1 MRSPNIWL
9 AKQHKVT
16 DGAAE
21 VESALLRRP
30 PRSRLREGTV
40 LNRIDRARV
49 TVDVEE
55 LSFGES
61 GGDGV
66 IREKPFRTI
75 MMSSIS
81 IVCISVLV
89 ATARKSPGS
98 SNPNGANSE
107 TGSFALASSAIV
119 PTIERFDPAL
129 DMIIPSQA
137 RLEKVATGFTWT
149 EGPVWIQSGYLMFA
163 DIPSN
168 SIRKWTSGGGISI
181 FMQPSG
187 YKGSAPYG
195 GPEPGSNGMTLDRAG
210 RLTVAG
216 HAQQNVWRLERIDSK
231 APITIL
237 ADTYQGKRLNSPNDL
252 VYKSD
257 GSLYFTDP
265 PYGLRTQKDDDP
277 AKQLRVNGVYRI
289 PRAAE
294 QKPGA
299 EPSRSQLQL
308 LIKDLPRPNGI
319 VFSPDEKYLYV
330 NNSEPKKIWMRYTVK
345 ADGTLTDGML
355 FCDATSD
362 TRPGAPDGMKVDQK
376 GNLYSAGPGGV
387 WIFSPAGKHLG
398 TIDFPEKVAN
408 MAWGETDYRT
418 LYVTASSSIYRI
430 SLEVPGV
437 YPQVH

>member
-1 MRSPNIWL
+1 
-9 AKQHKVT
+9 
-16 DGAAE
+16 
-21 VESALLRRP
+21 
-30 PRSRLREGTV
+30 
-40 LNRIDRARV
+40 
-49 TVDVEE
+49 
-55 LSFGES
+55 
-61 GGDGV
+61 V
-66 IREKPFRTI
+66 IRKKLFRLI
-75 MMSSIS
+75 FMSAIAILS
-81 IVCISVLV
+81 ISVLV
-89 ATARKSPGS
+89 ATACKSPGS
-98 SNPNGANSE
+98 SNPKSANSE
-107 TGSFALASSAIV
+107 AGSPAEATSAIV
-119 PTIERFDPAL
+119 PTIERLDPTL
-129 DMIIPSQA
+129 DLIVPAQA

-168 SIRKWTSGGGISI
+168 SIRTWTPGAGASI

-187 YKGSAPYG
+187 YQGSAPYD
-195 GPEPGSNGMTLDRAG
+195 GPEPGSNGMTLDRSG

-216 HAQQNVWRLERIDSK
+216 HAQQNVWRLERIDAK
-231 APITIL
+231 AQITIL

-277 AKQLRVNGVYRI
+277 AKQLQVNGVYRI
-289 PRAAE
+289 PSAAD

-299 EPSRSQLQL
+299 EPSRTQLQL
-308 LIKDLPRPNGI
+308 LIKDLPRPNG
-319 VFSPDEKYLYV
+319 VAFSPDEKYLYV
-330 NNSEPKKIWMRYTVK
+330 NNSEPKKIWMRYTVRR
-345 ADGTLTDGML
+345 DGTLTDGML

-387 WIFSPAGKHLG
+387 WIFSPDSKHLG

-408 MAWGETDYRT
+408 VAWGDTDYKT

-430 SLEVPGV
+430 SLKIPGV
-437 YPQVH
+437 YPQIH